1 MEIIDIILIVGFLFP
16 GMIWVA
22 TDAKWGVYQKIDPRQ
37 AFMNIVMVALIMAAL
52 VRLIYLIS
60 DHNFSYYE
68 LLANIDTYDRT
79 KVIDEMFWSSVLSAV
94 LSYLG
99 LYISKGR
106 LITQALVKLKA
117 TNRSEDGSVWSKVHN
132 SKELEF
138 NLAHLYDLKNQFVY
152 IGNIK
157 STSEKEGLREILF
170 HDVEV
175 YDFNGNLLSQA
186 PQIYVSCPEDNIRLE
201 FYNYRRIP
209 R

>member
-22 TDAKWGVYQKIDPRQ
+22 TDTKWGVYQKIDPRR
-37 AFMNIVMVALIMAAL
+37 AFMNIVIVALIMAAL
-52 VRLIYLIS
+52 VRLIYLVS
-60 DHNFSYYE
+60 GHEFSYYE

-106 LITQALVKLKA
+106 LISRALVKLKA
-117 TNRSEDGSVWSKVHN
+117 TDRLEDESVWSKVHN
-132 SKELEF
+132 SKEF
-138 NLAHLYDLKNQFVY
+138 KYKFGHLYDLKYQLVY
-152 IGNIK
+152 IGQIR
-157 STSEKEGLREILF
+157 SSSEKEGFREVLF
-170 HDVEV
+170 HDVDV

-186 PQIYVSCPEDNIRLE
+186 PQIYVSCPEDNVRLE
-201 FYNYRRIP
+201 FYNYRRKP
-209 R
+209 K

>member
-1 MEIIDIILIVGFLFP
+1 
-16 GMIWVA
+16 MIWVA

-37 AFMNIVMVALIMAAL
+37 TFMNIVMVALIMAAL
-52 VRLIYLIS
+52 VRLIYLVS

-79 KVIDEMFWSSVLSAV
+79 KVIDEIFWSSVLSAV

-106 LITQALVKLKA
+106 WITRALVKFKA
-117 TNRSEDGSVWSKVHN
+117 TSRLEDGSVWSKVHN
-132 SKELEF
+132 SKGLEF
-138 NLAHLYDLKNQFVY
+138 NYAHLYDLKNQFVY

-186 PQIYVSCPEDNIRLE
+186 PQIYVFCPEDNVRLE
-201 FYNYRRIP
+201 FYNYRRKP
-209 R
+209 K